1 MSNLKYRIGA
11 IVALCLVSLW
21 ALFPRNV
28 KVQQRGA
35 DGILR
40 DTIQRHVPLRK
51 GLDLQGGT
59 YLALEVDESKQAISK
74 DKVLMLSIAPSRPSG
89 IGSRESASLRPWCRS
104 RGVIG
109 LSFRFPAFRIPSGP

>member
-11 IVALCLVSLW
+11 IVALCLLSLW

-59 YLALEVDESKQAISK
+59 YLALEVDESK
-74 DKVLMLSIAPSRPSG
+74 
-89 IGSRESASLRPWCRS
+89 
-104 RGVIG
+104 
-109 LSFRFPAFRIPSGP
+109 

>member
-11 IVALCLVSLW
+11 IIALCLLSLW
-21 ALFPRNV
+21 ALFPRDV

-59 YLALEVDESKQAISK
+59 YLALEDEESKQAIAP
-74 DKVLMLSIAPSRPSG
+74 DKIPDAIDRVLSTVRNRIEGMGVTEAG
-89 IGSRESASLRPWCRS
+89 LRK
-104 RGVIG
+104 
-109 LSFRFPAFRIPSGP
+109 